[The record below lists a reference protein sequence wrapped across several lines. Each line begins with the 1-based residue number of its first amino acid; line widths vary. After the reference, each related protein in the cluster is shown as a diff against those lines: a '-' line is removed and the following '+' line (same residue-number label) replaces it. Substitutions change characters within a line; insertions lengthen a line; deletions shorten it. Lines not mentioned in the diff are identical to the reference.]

1 MLRYLQWRESK
12 EKEEYENSQRRERE
26 RQHLE
31 FANSLIELAKALEN
45 ANVNKESGNGT
56 SD

>member
-31 FANSLIELAKALEN
+31 FANTGMELVQSLEDV
-45 ANVNKESGNGT
+45 NVTKEIDN
-56 SD
+56 D